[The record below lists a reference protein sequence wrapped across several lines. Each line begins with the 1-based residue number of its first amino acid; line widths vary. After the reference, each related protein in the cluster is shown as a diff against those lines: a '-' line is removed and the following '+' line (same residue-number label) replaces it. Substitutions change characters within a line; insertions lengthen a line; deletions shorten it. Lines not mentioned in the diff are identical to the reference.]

1 MADVEIDIGSDG
13 SRIENSKISLSDI
26 APTER
31 QSHIAETIAKIELRV
46 SKIEELLGGY
56 LGLPGLTQ
64 EFREMR
70 IEIME
75 VKDELR
81 KNCVPSSQYL
91 FLSLSIGCLLL
102 SVIVTFFGL
111 WR

>member
-13 SRIENSKISLSDI
+13 SKIENSKISLSDI
-26 APTER
+26 ASER
-31 QSHIAETIAKIELRV
+31 QSHLTETIAKIELRV

-64 EFREMR
+64 EFKEMKM
-70 IEIME
+70 EIME
-75 VKDELR
+75 VKKELR
-81 KNCVPSSQYL
+81 RNYVPPSQYL
-91 FLSLSIGCLLL
+91 FLSLSVGCLLL
-102 SVIVTFFGL
+102 SVIVAVFGL